1 MRCKQIL
8 IGVLLLAGCSD
19 GSTIEFT
26 LRPQSGDLSGIAI
39 EVVEGSRSRV
49 LTQDDF
55 TRSSSASR
63 RTPVMRVR
71 DDGELQLIVTLGV
84 DGQTIASGVS
94 SMQLRGNFEWFV
106 SFERQVDDPFAT
118 CFGGCFGSTGFLID
132 PAFQTEPN
140 EKLWVNWVGRERDS
154 NVTF

>member
-49 LTQDDF
+49 LTTADF
-55 TRSSSASR
+55 TRGSSASR
-63 RTPVMRVR
+63 RTPVMPVG

-94 SMQLRGNFEWFV
+94 SMQLRSNFEWFV
-106 SFERQVDDPFAT
+106 SVERQVEDPFDT
-118 CFGGCFGSTGFLID
+118 CFGGCFGSSGFPID
-132 PAFQTEPN
+132 PAFQTEPE
-140 EKLWVNWVGRERDS
+140 EKLWVNWVGVERDS
-154 NVTF
+154 DIIF